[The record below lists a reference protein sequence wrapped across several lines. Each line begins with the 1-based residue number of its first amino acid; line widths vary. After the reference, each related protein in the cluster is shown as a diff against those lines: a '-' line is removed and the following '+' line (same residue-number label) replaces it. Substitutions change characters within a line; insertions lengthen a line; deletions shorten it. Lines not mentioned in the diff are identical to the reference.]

1 VLTQTAAGAIVTAGA
16 GDPSLTRF
24 LDRGPAAADRPAVV
38 EHPAAPPEPRAAA
51 GRPGPGEGPATAL
64 TVRETEVLT
73 MVALGLG
80 DREIAR
86 RLVLSPK
93 TVEKH
98 VGSAIRK
105 TGSASRTGAAVH
117 GRELGWI

>member
-1 VLTQTAAGAIVTAGA
+1 
-16 GDPSLTRF
+16 
-24 LDRGPAAADRPAVV
+24 
-38 EHPAAPPEPRAAA
+38 
-51 GRPGPGEGPATAL
+51 
-64 TVRETEVLT
+64 
-73 MVALGLG
+73 MVALGLS

-105 TGSASRTGAAVH
+105 TGLGQPYRRRRPRTRAGLDLTVR
-117 GRELGWI
+117 GRRGRRRAT

>member
-1 VLTQTAAGAIVTAGA
+1 MVPVALVRTDARSAAPDALGPGD
-16 GDPSLTRF
+16 GDPVSDHHGGIRATSSLT
-24 LDRGPAAADRPAVV
+24 A
-38 EHPAAPPEPRAAA
+38 
-51 GRPGPGEGPATAL
+51 
-64 TVRETEVLT
+64 RETQVLA